1 MKKLLAIT
9 FLFLAIVACQNE
21 PKLNNQEE
29 TAVQNQMNM
38 DQKAMDSLEKAIKE
52 QMEALDSDSA
62 ETDSL

>member
-9 FLFLAIVACQNE
+9 FLFLAFAACQNE

-52 QMEALDSDSA
+52 QMEELDSDSA
-62 ETDSL
+62 DTDSL